1 MRLEPIGTLQLSYSD
16 EGFVLVRPYGSEE
29 GSGWGEGDGTISGD
43 RVRGTVRWMNSP
55 HRRSDVV
62 MEPHA
67 HGRIH
72 TDDGAVILF
81 LLEGRTPL
89 EGDEAG
95 QQLLRLS
102 LEAEDERYTWLNS
115 ALVVAEGI
123 IRESE
128 PGSDRYVMHA
138 ELFRCIHELQPDA

>member
-1 MRLEPIGTLQLSYSD
+1 MRLEMIATLRLSYGD

-29 GSGWGEGDGTISGD
+29 GSGWGEGDGTIAGD
-43 RVRGTVRWMNSP
+43 RVNGTVRWMNSP

-62 MEPHA
+62 MLPHA
-67 HGRIH
+67 HGRIR

-89 EGDEAG
+89 EGDEAN
-95 QQLLRLS
+95 QQLLHFTF
-102 LEAEDERYTWLNS
+102 EAEDERYTWLNTTFI
-115 ALVVAEGI
+115 VGEGI

-128 PGSDRYVMHA
+128 PGSTKYVMHA
-138 ELFRCIHELQPDA
+138 ELYRCVHELQPDG